1 MGHPVQEVKL
11 YFLSKKP
18 FGGHFFGFS
27 SSLLNCNP
35 AGLRVRSVA
44 VLRGGGR
51 QQLVLALQELED
63 GLRQLAAVAGV
74 VAGAPLE
81 GRRPSGLGRGGS
93 HVDGTGRMSRYIC
106 TGLSQQD

>member
-1 MGHPVQEVKL
+1 M
-11 YFLSKKP
+11 
-18 FGGHFFGFS
+18 
-27 SSLLNCNP
+27 
-35 AGLRVRSVA
+35 A

-81 GRRPSGLGRGGS
+81 GRRTSGLGRGGG
-93 HVDGTGRMSRYIC
+93 HVD
-106 TGLSQQD
+106 